1 MTLPLA
7 SSRIKWWR
15 VLPALAA
22 TIAAAHPAT
31 AQQLPDTAFAP
42 RIAQPA
48 YAEGK
53 GPVVVIDEAHENFH
67 TADGRYL
74 AFARLLRRDGYVVRS
89 NKVRLTKAALDGA
102 RILVI
107 ANALHERNREDWDL
121 PTPSAFTP
129 DEITAIREWVA
140 GGGSLFLIADHM
152 PFPGAIDQ
160 LASAFGVFFVNGFA
174 QDSTKGDGTLVFR
187 RSIGSLGSHAIANG
201 RSAGE
206 RVDSVSSFTGS
217 AFRTTV
223 PVDTLL
229 RLPPTTLILMPQVA
243 WQFSRLTP
251 RVAGAGM
258 LQGAVFMH
266 ARGRVAV
273 FGEAAMFS
281 AQVSGPQRNPMGMN
295 NPAAPQNA
303 QFLLNVLHW
312 LSGVLSP

>member
-7 SSRIKWWR
+7 ISRIKWWR

-31 AQQLPDTAFAP
+31 AQQLPDTTFAP

-129 DEITAIREWVA
+129 DEITAVREWVA

-152 PFPGAIDQ
+152 PFPGAVDQ
-160 LASAFGVFFVNGFA
+160 LAAAFGVFFVNGFA
-174 QDSTKGDGTLVFR
+174 RDSTNDEGTLVFR
-187 RSIGSLGSHAIANG
+187 RSIGLLGSHAIVNG
-201 RSAGE
+201 RSTSE

-258 LQGAVFMH
+258 LQGAVFAH
-266 ARGRVAV
+266 VRGRVAV

-281 AQVSGPQRNPMGMN
+281 AQVSGPQRSPMGMN

-312 LSGVLSP
+312 LSGVL